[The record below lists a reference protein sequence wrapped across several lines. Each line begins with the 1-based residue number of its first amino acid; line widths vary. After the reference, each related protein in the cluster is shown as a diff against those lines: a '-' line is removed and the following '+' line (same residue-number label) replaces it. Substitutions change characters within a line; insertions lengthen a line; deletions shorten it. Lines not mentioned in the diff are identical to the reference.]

1 MGRWR
6 VPPVAHYPGW
16 IEQSPGRGAAIK
28 LLAPFMKIFFWR
40 IPDILPCAIS
50 LWCCIQRQETG
61 GFFST
66 MVPTLPPLIW
76 YHQSRHKL
84 CDEKTSHHLI
94 NYLYSFFLKG
104 PLARLPFS
112 KLKGSMRKKR
122 WNRNEMYF
130 PETFFCPKINLITWV
145 KIKK

>member
-94 NYLYSFFLKG
+94 NYLYSFFKG
-104 PLARLPFS
+104 TPRSLALFEIEGEHEKKDGTEMRCIFRRLFFVQKSIS
-112 KLKGSMRKKR
+112 KS
-122 WNRNEMYF
+122 
-130 PETFFCPKINLITWV
+130 
-145 KIKK
+145 